1 MPFTSA
7 VPESKRPTQV
17 KNRAALNPI
26 PAVPLVS
33 ARQTQSRLTTT
44 QLIQPKLKIG
54 ASHDRYEQ
62 EADRVADQV
71 MRMPDRQATGSSSPI
86 SGLPA
91 GHSIQRRCDG
101 CQQKLEEDSTLQAK
115 TSSNATATVT
125 PGLSSGIQSLR
136 GNGQPMSDA
145 TRSYFEPRFGHQFNQ
160 VRIHTDSHAASLAS
174 SINARA
180 FTLGQDVV
188 FAGGQYQPDSRE
200 GRRLIAHELA
210 HTIQQGKGSADTPR
224 LSHVESDRIQK
235 QDDDDEEQHRPPRRT
250 SDWKFQLGFGPMRAP
265 SPSGP
270 EANFFAPTQQLPIP
284 GFLLNR
290 GVGLQYSDG
299 RFDVGVF
306 PNLGGSTDFYGT
318 RDIPRLLRRG
328 SSQPQA
334 PLPQFPIPGQSTP
347 PLIPSLTPPTLPGQ
361 VPTTDPSLTPQPS
374 LRSLHERNID
384 HFVLNQSSLPSTAAA
399 QLDSMVIWIR
409 LARPAIVWVTG
420 HTDVSGSEQHNQRLS
435 EQRATTVRQALID
448 RGVDAS
454 VIEASGEGELNPLIP
469 DATTQEQNA
478 QNRRVTIEWFS
489 VLPLESSLRLRSPW
503 LNP

>member
-17 KNRAALNPI
+17 KNRAALNAI
-26 PAVPLVS
+26 SAVPLVS
-33 ARQTQSRLTTT
+33 ARQTESRLTTT

-62 EADRVADQV
+62 EADRVAEQV
-71 MRMPDRQATGSSSPI
+71 MRMPDGQATGSSSAI
-86 SGLPA
+86 SGLPV
-91 GHSIQRRCDG
+91 GHSIQRRCDR
-101 CQQKLEEDSTLQAK
+101 CQQKLEEGSTLQAK
-115 TSSNATATVT
+115 TSSSATATVT

-136 GNGQPMSDA
+136 GNGQPMSEA
-145 TRSYFEPRFGHQFNQ
+145 TRSYFEPRFGHQFSQ
-160 VRIHTDSHAASLAS
+160 VRIHTDSHAASLAG
-174 SINARA
+174 SIGARA

-188 FAGGQYQPDSRE
+188 FAAGQYQPDSRE
-200 GRRLIAHELA
+200 GRCLIAHELA
-210 HTIQQGKGSADTPR
+210 HTIQQGKGVIDTTR
-224 LSHVESDRIQK
+224 LSNVESDRIQK
-235 QDDDDEEQHRPPRRT
+235 QDDDDEEQRRPPRRT
-250 SDWKFQLGFGPMRAP
+250 SGWRFQLGFGPMRAP

-270 EANFFAPTQQLPIP
+270 EASFFSPTPQLHIP

-318 RDIPRLLRRG
+318 RDIPRLLGRG

-334 PLPQFPIPGQSTP
+334 PLPQFPIPGQPTP
-347 PLIPSLTPPTLPGQ
+347 PLSPSLIPPTLPGQ
-361 VPTTDPSLTPQPS
+361 VPTPDTSLNPPLPS
-374 LRSLHERNID
+374 RNLHKRIVD

-399 QLDSMVIWIR
+399 QLDSMAVWIS
-409 LARPAIVWVTG
+409 LARPVIVWVTG

-435 EQRATTVRQALID
+435 EQRAATVRQALID

-454 VIEASGEGELNPLIP
+454 VIQTSGEGETNPLIP

-489 VLPLESSLRLRSPW
+489 ALPLDSSLRLRSPW
-503 LNP
+503 LGR